1 MQSTQRQHVNGFSLI
16 ELMVAV
22 VVAGILAAIAYPA
35 YTSFIARGRRSEAIA
50 ALTAVVQ
57 AQERYR
63 SNRNGYAQSFGDD
76 GLKMQD
82 VIEKM
87 TKYYDI
93 TLTGVGEPAFVSGYS
108 VTATAKTEGPQNKD
122 KGCQVLQVEL
132 DTALLSYKSANANGD
147 DTTSTANCWSK

>member
-1 MQSTQRQHVNGFSLI
+1 M
-16 ELMVAV
+16 
-22 VVAGILAAIAYPA
+22 
-35 YTSFIARGRRSEAIA
+35 
-50 ALTAVVQ
+50 LTAVVQ

-82 VIEKM
+82 AIDKL

-93 TLTGVGEPAFVSGYS
+93 SMAGGGEPAFVSGYS
-108 VTATAKTEGPQNKD
+108 VTATAKNEGPQYND

-132 DTALLSYKSANANGD
+132 NTALLSYKSANANGD
-147 DTTSTANCWSK
+147 DTTGTANCWSK